1 VLRNLEC
8 SVECILRK
16 LVFTYCGDYYLNNIA
31 SLVGGRHS
39 VQAWQFR
46 ADDGSHAVQAGYA
59 LCFASRLTIKIRVDL
74 ERMVEQ
80 YA

>member
-1 VLRNLEC
+1 
-8 SVECILRK
+8 
-16 LVFTYCGDYYLNNIA
+16 
-31 SLVGGRHS
+31 LVGGRHS